1 MVEKTRV
8 SGMDIGRIFSRG
20 GGKRG
25 FFQNFSARGGKSGE
39 ICFFPLETA
48 KTTFLCCN
56 FQNPGVEPRSP
67 FRRPWFQIA
76 ENRQQTG
83 FGKTRV
89 GNTSFHN

>member
-20 GGKRG
+20 GGKRV

-56 FQNPGVEPRSP
+56 F
-67 FRRPWFQIA
+67 
-76 ENRQQTG
+76 
-83 FGKTRV
+83 
-89 GNTSFHN
+89 